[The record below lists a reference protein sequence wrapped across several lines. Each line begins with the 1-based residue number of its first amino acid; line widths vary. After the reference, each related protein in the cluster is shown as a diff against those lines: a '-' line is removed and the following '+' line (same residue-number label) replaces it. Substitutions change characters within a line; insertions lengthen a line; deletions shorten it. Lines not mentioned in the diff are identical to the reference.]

1 MITLT
6 SAQFRQFLIITDQL
20 AEMRTRTRQQ
30 AESVW
35 NVTQTTLDINE
46 ANMTTVHLMAQT
58 LKCDIYESLNQPK

>member
-46 ANMTTVHLMAQT
+46 ANMTTVYLMAQT
-58 LKCDIYESLNQPK
+58 LKCDIYDSLNQPK